1 MRGEEQMERRR
12 DGEDGREETKGNGME
27 LVDCGKERSVS
38 MLFMHELRT

>member
-12 DGEDGREETKGNGME
+12 DGEDWREETKGNERE
-27 LVDCGKERSVS
+27 LMDYGKERSVS